1 MTQETY
7 CWPSSLGDVHFWLD
21 EKMDEERSRYQFANM
36 FTLLGRRAAGA
47 TLVSWKNVVTQ
58 LEAASMVVLANQA
71 WTFDS
76 YRQA

>member
-1 MTQETY
+1 
-7 CWPSSLGDVHFWLD
+7 
-21 EKMDEERSRYQFANM
+21 MDEARTRYRLADM
-36 FTLLGRRAAGA
+36 VTLLGRRAAGA

-76 YRQA
+76 YRRQE

>member
-1 MTQETY
+1 MKK
-7 CWPSSLGDVHFWLD
+7 
-21 EKMDEERSRYQFANM
+21 EKIRFAEM

-47 TLVSWKNVVTQ
+47 TFVSWKNVVTQ

-76 YRQA
+76 YKEE